1 MSIQKQAGFW
11 LAAFAATVFFLWL
24 FSDILLPFVA
34 ALALAY
40 LLDPVADRLEKL
52 GLGRLGATL
61 LILLVFVLVLVLVLV
76 LILPLVIRETTAFL
90 ASLPGYAT
98 RLQSLLVER
107 GQPLLDYL
115 GIEISGPDLQRSIGE
130 VVANGASYLGTVLAT
145 LLASGQ
151 TLISAFSLLVLT
163 PIIAFY
169 LLVDWDRMVATVDG
183 WLPLRTRDTVRRL
196 AREIDDVLSRFIRGQ
211 ATLCLILGGF
221 YAVALTVL
229 GLNFGALIGLVA
241 GLLSV
246 IPYVGS
252 ITGLLLSVGV
262 AIVQFWPDYVW
273 VIAVLAVFLFGQF
286 VEGNFLSPKLLGGA
300 VGIHPVWL
308 MFALFAFG
316 SLFGFVG
323 LLVAVPLAAMVGV
336 LTRFALGRYLQ
347 SPFYDPMNAPRR
359 SALAR
364 SEDDDARAP

>member
-1 MSIQKQAGFW
+1 MAMTIQKQAGFW
-11 LAAFAATVFFLWL
+11 FAALVGAAFFLWL

-52 GLGRLGATL
+52 GIGRLGATL
-61 LILLVFVLVLVLVLV
+61 LILLVFVVVLVLVLV
-76 LILPLVIRETTAFL
+76 LILPLVIRELTDFL
-90 ASLPGYAT
+90 ALMPDYVT

-107 GQPLLDYL
+107 GAPLLDYL
-115 GIEISGPDLQRSIGE
+115 GVEISGPELQRNIGDL
-130 VVANGASYLGTVLAT
+130 VSQGAGYLGTVLGT

-151 TLISAFSLLVLT
+151 TVLSVFSLLVLT

-183 WLPLRTRDTVRRL
+183 WLPLRYRPTIRRL
-196 AREIDDVLSRFIRGQ
+196 AKEIDDVLSRFVRGQ

-221 YAVALTVL
+221 YALALTAI

-241 GLLSV
+241 GILSV

-252 ITGLLLSVGV
+252 ITGLFLSVGV

-273 VIAVLAVFLFGQF
+273 VVAALAIFLFGQF

-323 LLVAVPLAAMVGV
+323 LLLAVPLAAMVGV
-336 LTRFALGRYLQ
+336 LTRFALERYLA
-347 SPFYDPMNAPRR
+347 SPFYDA
-359 SALAR
+359 AR
-364 SEDDDARAP
+364 SGAAKPVLHPSEDGDG

>member
-1 MSIQKQAGFW
+1 MTIQKQAGFW
-11 LAAFAATVFFLWL
+11 FAALAAALFFLWL
-24 FSDILLPFVA
+24 FSGILLPFVA

-76 LILPLVIRETTAFL
+76 LILPLVIRELTDFL
-90 ASLPGYAT
+90 ALLPDYVT
-98 RLQSLLVER
+98 RLQILLVER
-107 GQPLLDYL
+107 GAPLLDYF
-115 GIEISGPDLQRSIGE
+115 GVEISGPELQRNIGDI
-130 VVANGASYLGTVLAT
+130 VSRGAGYLGTVLGT

-151 TLISAFSLLVLT
+151 TVLSVFSLLVLT

-169 LLVDWDRMVATVDG
+169 LLIDWDRMVAKVDG
-183 WLPLRTRDTVRRL
+183 WLPLRYRPTIRRL
-196 AREIDDVLSRFIRGQ
+196 AGEIDDVLSRFVRGQ
-211 ATLCLILGGF
+211 ATLCLILGSF
-221 YAVALTVL
+221 YAVALTL
-229 GLNFGALIGLVA
+229 IGLNFGALIGLVA
-241 GLLSV
+241 GILSV

-273 VIAVLAVFLFGQF
+273 VIAALAIFLFGQF

-323 LLVAVPLAAMVGV
+323 LLLAVPLAAMVGV
-336 LTRFALGRYLQ
+336 LTRFAIQRYLE
-347 SPFYDPMNAPRR
+347 SPFYDAGR
-359 SALAR
+359 SAAAK
-364 SEDDDARAP
+364 SIPNPTEDGDG

>member
-1 MSIQKQAGFW
+1 MTIQKQAGFW
-11 LAAFAATVFFLWL
+11 FAAFVATAFFLWL

-40 LLDPVADRLEKL
+40 LLDPIADRLERL
-52 GLGRLGATL
+52 GLGRLTATL
-61 LILLVFVLVLVLVLV
+61 LILLAFVLVLVLVLV
-76 LILPLVIRETTAFL
+76 LILPLVARETTAFL
-90 ASLPGYAT
+90 ESLPGYVT
-98 RLQSLLVER
+98 RLQSLIVER
-107 GQPLLDYL
+107 GAPLLDYV
-115 GIEISGPDLQRSIGE
+115 GIEISGPELQRNIGDI
-130 VVANGASYLGTVLAT
+130 VSRGAGYLGTVLTT

-151 TLISAFSLLVLT
+151 TVISVFSLLVLT

-169 LLVDWDRMVATVDG
+169 LLVDWDRMVATVDS
-183 WLPLRTRDTVRRL
+183 WLPLRNRDTIRRL
-196 AREIDDVLSRFIRGQ
+196 ARDIDDVLSRFVRGQ

-221 YAVALTVL
+221 YALALTVL

-262 AIVQFWPDYVW
+262 AIVQFWPDWIWIV
-273 VIAVLAVFLFGQF
+273 ATLAIFLFGQF

-323 LLVAVPLAAMVGV
+323 LLLAVPLAAMVGV
-336 LTRFALGRYLQ
+336 LTRFGIARYLQ
-347 SPFYDPMNAPRR
+347 SALYDPANGRA
-359 SALAR
+359 AR
-364 SEDDDARAP
+364 GASHTREGGDA

>member
-1 MSIQKQAGFW
+1 MTIQKQAGFW
-11 LAAFAATVFFLWL
+11 LAAFVATAFFLWL

-40 LLDPVADRLEKL
+40 LLDPVADRLERL
-52 GLGRLGATL
+52 GLGRLAATL
-61 LILLVFVLVLVLVLV
+61 LILLAFVLVLVLVLV
-76 LILPLVIRETTAFL
+76 LILPLVARETTAFL
-90 ASLPGYAT
+90 ESLPGYVA

-107 GQPLLDYL
+107 GAPLLDYL
-115 GIEISGPDLQRSIGE
+115 GVEISGEELQRNIGDI
-130 VVANGASYLGTVLAT
+130 VSRGAGYLGTVLGT

-151 TLISAFSLLVLT
+151 TVISVFSLLVLT

-183 WLPLRTRDTVRRL
+183 WLPLRNRATIRRL
-196 AREIDDVLSRFIRGQ
+196 AGEIDSVLSRFVRGQ

-221 YAVALTVL
+221 YALALMAI

-262 AIVQFWPDYVW
+262 AIVQFWPDWIWIVATLS
-273 VIAVLAVFLFGQF
+273 IFLFGQF

-323 LLVAVPLAAMVGV
+323 LLLAVPLAAMVGV
-336 LTRFALGRYLQ
+336 LTRFALGRYLE
-347 SPFYDPMNAPRR
+347 SPFYDPAIGRGPQRP
-359 SALAR
+359 A
-364 SEDDDARAP
+364 EDRDG

>member
-1 MSIQKQAGFW
+1 MTIQKQAGFW
-11 LAAFAATVFFLWL
+11 FAALVAAGFFLWL

-40 LLDPVADRLEKL
+40 LLDPIADRLERL
-52 GLGRLGATL
+52 GMGRLGATL
-61 LILLVFVLVLVLVLV
+61 LILLVFVLVVVIVLVLF
-76 LILPLVIRETTAFL
+76 LPLLVREITSFL
-90 ASLPGYAT
+90 TLLPDYVT

-107 GQPLLDYL
+107 GAPVLAYL
-115 GIEISGPDLQRSIGE
+115 GVEISGPELQRNIGE
-130 VVANGASYLGTVLAT
+130 VVSRGAGYLGTVLGT

-151 TLISAFSLLVLT
+151 AVISVFSLLVLT

-169 LLVDWDRMVATVDG
+169 LLVDWDRMVAKIDA
-183 WLPLRTRDTVRRL
+183 WLPLRYRDTIRRL
-196 AREIDDVLSRFIRGQ
+196 AREIDDVLSRFVRGQ

-221 YAVALTVL
+221 YAVALTL
-229 GLNFGALIGLVA
+229 IGLNFGALIGIVA

-252 ITGLLLSVGV
+252 FTGLLLSVGV
-262 AIVQFWPDYVW
+262 AIVQFWPDYLWIV
-273 VIAVLAVFLFGQF
+273 AALAVFLFGQF

-323 LLVAVPLAAMVGV
+323 LLLAVPLAAMVGV
-336 LTRFALGRYLQ
+336 LTRFGLERYLA
-347 SPFYDPMNAPRR
+347 SPFYDPARARTPRIPTKP
-359 SALAR
+359 
-364 SEDDDARAP
+364 SEDPDA